1 MNPEKIGKVIK
12 DIRKQNNLSQQQFAN
27 KYGVT
32 YQAVSKWENG
42 KNIPDILLLKQIC
55 NDFNLKID
63 DLLDGNN
70 VIENSDKNIEKNVN
84 KKNKFIMLGFISFF
98 LIVIIIL
105 LIFISHDHDFK
116 FKTLTTGCSDFNVS
130 GSVAYN
136 ENKSSIYI
144 SNINY
149 CGIEDSNKYKKIECA
164 LYEEINNTKVL
175 VTSCETGE
183 NLTLNDFLNDLKLGV
198 DDYKQNCKNFIDN
211 RLYLEISATDELGKV
226 TLFEVPLSLEDNCK
240 F

>member
-1 MNPEKIGKVIK
+1 MNPEKVGSFIRE
-12 DIRKQNNLSQQQFAN
+12 IRKKNNLSQQKFAS

-70 VIENSDKNIEKNVN
+70 VVNDKEKVDN
-84 KKNKFIMLGFISFF
+84 KKNKLIFFGSISFMV
-98 LIVIIIL
+98 IVVIIL

>member
-1 MNPEKIGKVIK
+1 MNPEKVGNLIK
-12 DIRKQNNLSQQQFAN
+12 EIRKKNNLSQQQFAS

-55 NDFNLKID
+55 NDFGFSID
-63 DLLDGNN
+63 DFLEGREKEFNK
-70 VIENSDKNIEKNVN
+70 DKKSNFRLI
-84 KKNKFIMLGFISFF
+84 FF
-98 LIVIIIL
+98 VVIL
-105 LIFISHDHDFK
+105 LIIVVLIFIKIISNDDGFK
-116 FKTLTTGCSDFNVS
+116 FKTLNTSCDNFVVS

-144 SNINY
+144 SNIDY
-149 CGIEDSNKYKKIECA
+149 CGIEDMTKYVSIRCS
-164 LYEEINNTKVL
+164 LYEEINNSKVL
-175 VTSCETGE
+175 VTSCSTGE
-183 NLTLNDFLNDLKLGV
+183 NLTLDEFLKDLKLGAN
-198 DDYKQNCKNFIDN
+198 DYKQNCKNFVN
-211 RLYLEISATDELGKV
+211 NKLCLEISATDSSGKV